1 MFISYLIKNGADVDA
16 LTIENERPIDLAD
29 QDEFPIISL
38 LLNHM
43 KINDEENLED
53 EEADDTL
60 SNNVSNRNSN
70 DKSNHEI
77 DGKES
82 ETIHGK
88 PPMLKKKKSRFS
100 IV

>member
-1 MFISYLIKNGADVDA
+1 MIKNGADVDA

-43 KINDEENLED
+43 KINDETYDED
-53 EEADDTL
+53 DESDDTL
-60 SNNVSNRNSN
+60 SNNITNRNSN
-70 DKSNHEI
+70 DKSNQEFET
-77 DGKES
+77 KETDPINS
-82 ETIHGK
+82 KPTI
-88 PPMLKKKKSRFS
+88 LKKKKSRFS